1 MHYWFLS
8 ERFLGVRKSNLAAH
22 NQLSTTR
29 NMSEEHIPVHDEF
42 IYCLGAA
49 TQVLK
54 FGRWRDLQKT
64 SDEAPPKLLFL
75 IIPGNPGVVGFY
87 KTFMQSLYCG
97 FNRKYPVWTIG
108 HAGHCSPPIG
118 MDMTDEHDHQI
129 DDVFGLNGQVEHKHF
144 FLKQN
149 VPADVKLVLIGHSIG
164 CYIILEMMKRSPE
177 LKVLKSI
184 LLFPTIERMAQSPQ
198 GKIMTPLLCSLRYV
212 VYMPLYLL
220 SFLPDVM
227 KIFLVKLALR
237 GIKSVDEAS
246 VVASLDLFR
255 MECAANGMYM
265 GSQEMLKVVERDN
278 ATIKQHLNQLIFYY
292 GATDNWCPVQYYED
306 IKKDFPKGN
315 IWLCDKGYRHAFVL
329 DSSKEVA
336 SLVIN
341 WSNEQLDL

>member
-1 MHYWFLS
+1 MRRTLMARISWRQIHPWFCLKMEAIT
-8 ERFLGVRKSNLAAH
+8 ERLLGDRKCRLRTQH
-22 NQLSTTR
+22 QVSTTR
-29 NMSEEHIPVHDEF
+29 NMEENIPVHDEF

-54 FGRWRDLQKT
+54 FGPWRDLQKT
-64 SDEAPPKLLFL
+64 SDEAPPKVLFL
-75 IIPGNPGVVGFY
+75 IIPE
-87 KTFMQSLYCG
+87 Q
-97 FNRKYPVWTIG
+97 
-108 HAGHCSPPIG
+108 
-118 MDMTDEHDHQI
+118 DHQTE
-129 DDVFGLNGQVEHKHF
+129 DVFGLNGQIEHKLF

-164 CYIILEMMKRSPE
+164 CYIILEMMRRSPE

-198 GKIMTPLLCSLRYV
+198 GKIMTPWLCSLRYV

-220 SFLPDVM
+220 SFLPEIM
-227 KIFLVKLALR
+227 KTYLVKLALS
-237 GIKSVDEAS
+237 GIKSVDETS
-246 VVASLDLFR
+246 VVASLNLFR
-255 MECAANGMYM
+255 MDCAANAMYM
-265 GSQEMLKVVERDN
+265 GSQEMVKVVERDN
-278 ATIKQHLNQLIFYY
+278 ATIKQHLSKLIFYY
-292 GATDNWCPVQYYED
+292 GAVDNWCPVQYYED

-341 WSNEQLDL
+341 WLNEQPNL